1 MRDLALFGIVMGL
14 VPVILM
20 RPWVGIL
27 GWYWVGL
34 MSPQGLTWGFMRTFP
49 LAVVIGG
56 TTLVAVFL
64 AKDRRPLPMTREML
78 LLGLFLAWA
87 TVTSVFAVNP
97 DGAWDQW
104 IKLVKIL
111 AITFVAPML
120 IFGERRVVPL
130 LLVMTGSIAFYGLK
144 GGIFAILTGGQHQVL
159 GPARSYI
166 EGNTY
171 VGMAMVMILPLILA
185 TARMLHHRWLD
196 WGIPRLQRWMRPLGW
211 GAYATFWLTAIAILA
226 TYSRGA
232 FLGILV
238 IAPFLFLRMRRKGV
252 LVALAFVLVSVVG
265 VTVPDKLMD
274 RWESIRNYHEDTSA
288 MQRIQSWGVNWN
300 MALERP
306 LTGMGFANRNMGY
319 DWWIQYAEFEGTWR
333 FALSPH
339 STYFQLM
346 GHHGFAGLGVYLLLI
361 GTMLA
366 TLHRIQRTARRRT
379 GQKWLEEYAWAVK
392 VGLIG
397 FLVAG
402 AFLDMAYFELVYAFL
417 ALTVIL
423 RRELDEGV
431 SPERAG
437 AVVSRVEA
445 EQHSGVPRPRFP
457 DFVPRPQAN
466 PGVDR
471 GV

>member
-1 MRDLALFGIVMGL
+1 MALRDLALFAIVMGL

-34 MSPQGLTWGFMRTFP
+34 MSPHGLTWGFMRTFP
-49 LAVVIGG
+49 LAMVIGG

-78 LLGLFLAWA
+78 LLCLFLAWV

-97 DGAWDQW
+97 DGAWEQW

-130 LLVMTGSIAFYGLK
+130 LLVITGSIAFYGFK

-159 GPARSYI
+159 GPPRSFL

-171 VGMAMVMILPLILA
+171 IGMAMVMILPMILA
-185 TARMLHHRWLD
+185 TARMFHHRWLD

-232 FLGILV
+232 FLGILAV
-238 IAPFLFLRMRRKGV
+238 APFLFLRMRRKGM

-265 VTVPDKLMD
+265 VTVPDKLME
-274 RWESIRNYHEDTSA
+274 RWESIRHYQEDTSA

-306 LTGMGFANRNMGY
+306 LTGMGFNHEGMGY
-319 DWWIQYAEFEGTWR
+319 NWWIQYAEFEGTWR

-346 GHHGFAGLGVYLLLI
+346 GQHGFTGLGFYLLLM
-361 GTMLA
+361 GAMLA
-366 TLHRIQRTARRRT
+366 TLHRIQMTARRRT
-379 GQKWLEEYAWAVK
+379 GQAWLEEYAWAVK

-402 AFLDMAYFELVYAFL
+402 AFLDMAYFELVYAL
-417 ALTVIL
+417 VALTVIL
-423 RRELDEGV
+423 RRELDEGTV
-431 SPERAG
+431 PATQAAVAADEEG
-437 AVVSRVEA
+437 AP
-445 EQHSGVPRPRFP
+445 GPRFP
-457 DFVPRPQAN
+457 DFVVAPGSGRPGGRQ
-466 PGVDR
+466 
-471 GV
+471 